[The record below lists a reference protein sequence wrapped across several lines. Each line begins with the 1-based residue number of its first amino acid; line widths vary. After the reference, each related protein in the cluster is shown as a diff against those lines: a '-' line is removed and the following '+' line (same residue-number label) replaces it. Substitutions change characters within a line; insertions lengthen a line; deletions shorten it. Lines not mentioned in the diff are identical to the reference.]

1 MPILPLASVTDFF
14 LDPIVNAGT
23 DFISSTGLPAVFVL
37 MLLESACLPV
47 PSEAIMLFAG
57 ASVAAGDLSLFGV
70 VAAGVLGNLVGSW
83 IAWGVGYLGRVD
95 LLEKNK
101 LIHLPPKYLKWADD
115 WFERYGDAT
124 VFFSRMLPI
133 IRTFI
138 SLPAGVAKMPFWRFT
153 VLTALGCVPWVLM
166 LALIGQSVGHNWEE
180 WRDHLHYLDY
190 LVLLAA
196 IVIGG
201 YLLIKRRRRP
211 PGSEAASASEA
222 CATAACRPGA
232 RSRSAASRGRRSCCR
247 CPVPP
252 TSSSSPGWPAGTG
265 TGSTRSC
272 ARASRWRSTPAPQR
286 RC

>member
-1 MPILPLASVTDFF
+1 MTILPFASVTDFF

-23 DFISSTGLPAVFVL
+23 DFISTTGLPAVFLL

-57 ASVAAGDLSLFGV
+57 ASVAAGDLTLFGV

-95 LLEKNK
+95 LLEKNR
-101 LIHLPPKYLKWADD
+101 LVHLPPKYLKWADD

-153 VLTALGCVPWVLM
+153 LLTALGCVPWVLM
-166 LALIGQSVGHNWEE
+166 LALIGRSVGENWEE

-190 LVLLAA
+190 LVVVA
-196 IVIGG
+196 VIGLG
-201 YLLIKRRRRP
+201 TYLLIRRRRGGG
-211 PGSEAASASEA
+211 PGEGESEPAAAPEAA
-222 CATAACRPGA
+222 GA
-232 RSRSAASRGRRSCCR
+232 R
-247 CPVPP
+247 
-252 TSSSSPGWPAGTG
+252 
-265 TGSTRSC
+265 
-272 ARASRWRSTPAPQR
+272 RA
-286 RC
+286 